1 MKRILLKDLA
11 DAIKKGSFRID
22 TQYCWK
28 CNKVLYTT
36 REEASLKASKI
47 AKAGKGKSR
56 PYQCTKMYGWHLTS
70 RIQSKYKPNKHGNF
84 SRQ

>member
-1 MKRILLKDLA
+1 MKRIPIEDLA

-22 TQYCWK
+22 TTYCWK
-28 CNKVLYTT
+28 CNKILYTT

-56 PYQCTKMYGWHLTS
+56 PYQCTKMDGWHLTS
-70 RIQSKYKPNKHGNF
+70 RIQFKHSLNKHANF